1 MVIRVNFKI
10 NEKMKENI
18 VTFAIS
24 GIAIVAFYFF
34 IKEFQTVTKIITKI
48 IAVSMPFI
56 IGFCLTFVL
65 TPVQKCVENKILSKI
80 NISQKR
86 KRLISVV
93 CSMLTL
99 ALVITL
105 FLWLLL
111 PQLYSSMV
119 ALGKT
124 IVDYVTN
131 AETNLAWLYEK
142 LPELSPIINNLFQTS
157 EDYVLSIVSTITT
170 YIPIAINYSYAIIS
184 NIFNILISLII
195 TVYMLY
201 DRERFISQIKRVTY
215 ALFSK
220 KSADFLC
227 KVTNLTSRMFNQ
239 FIFGKALD
247 SFIIGI
253 VCLICTS
260 LLRLPYAPLFSFII
274 GITNIIPVFGPFIG
288 AIPCALI
295 LLIIDY
301 FKAFEFVI
309 FIIILQQ
316 IDGNIIGPRIL
327 GDSLGLPS
335 LWVMFAIIVG
345 GGCFGIVGMF
355 VGVPI
360 FSVIYLL
367 IKEKV
372 AKVLKEKSLEI

>member
-1 MVIRVNFKI
+1 
-10 NEKMKENI
+10 MKENI

-111 PQLYSSMV
+111 PQLYFSMV

-274 GITNIIPVFGPFIG
+274 GITNMIPVFGPFIG

>member
-1 MVIRVNFKI
+1 M
-10 NEKMKENI
+10 
-18 VTFAIS
+18 
-24 GIAIVAFYFF
+24 
-34 IKEFQTVTKIITKI
+34 
-48 IAVSMPFI
+48 
-56 IGFCLTFVL
+56 
-65 TPVQKCVENKILSKI
+65 
-80 NISQKR
+80 
-86 KRLISVV
+86 
-93 CSMLTL
+93 
-99 ALVITL
+99 
-105 FLWLLL
+105 
-111 PQLYSSMV
+111 
-119 ALGKT
+119 
-124 IVDYVTN
+124 
-131 AETNLAWLYEK
+131 
-142 LPELSPIINNLFQTS
+142 SPIINNLFQTS
-157 EDYVLSIVSTITT
+157 EDYILSIVSTITT

-274 GITNIIPVFGPFIG
+274 GITNMIPVFGPFIG

-345 GGCFGIVGMF
+345 GGCFGIFGMF